1 MGFLSWIAF
10 GGLAGWLA
18 SKLTG
23 DDEHMGLIENI
34 AVGLVGAFLG
44 GYIATRL
51 GMGTIS
57 GFNLQSF
64 IIAVIGATVF
74 LVILGWLRRH

>member
-74 LVILGWLRRH
+74 LVILGWLQRH

>member
-1 MGFLSWIAF
+1 MGILSWILF

-23 DDEHMGLIENI
+23 DDEDMGLIENI
-34 AVGLVGAFLG
+34 VVGLVGAFLG

-51 GMGTIS
+51 GMGTVS

-64 IIAVIGATVF
+64 IIAVIGATLF